1 MLKIAINR
9 PVTILMTFLGLLIF
23 GVISIFTMPINLY
36 PNVDIPLVK
45 ITTFANADLSYVE
58 SQITKKLEN
67 QISGVSQIKR
77 ISSKSFNNL
86 SVIVVEFE
94 LGKDLEIAVNDIREK
109 ISKMKL
115 EYPPSVEKVS
125 SDAGAVM
132 SIFISSKDL
141 SDKDLMQLIEDDLE
155 GDFQRIKGVGEV
167 KMVGYLKNN
176 VKIDLN
182 LDELNKY
189 HINSLDVAKLI
200 KMQNFK
206 TFLGSIENEAK
217 NITIK
222 GYFDSN
228 SVEELEQLR
237 IAPGVFLKDVADISI
252 GYTSKDS
259 YAYFNGDNG
268 VLIELKKITGQNSLE
283 VAKNIK
289 QALIGIQ
296 DYHKNIDFS
305 VVYDKSE
312 NITKHIYQVVF
323 DMCLGVILTILIVF
337 LFLRNISATIIAS
350 IAIPTSIISSFFLID
365 LFGYDLNRLTLI
377 ALTLS
382 IGIFVDDAIVVIE
395 NISKKIK
402 TEKNALYASYE
413 GIKDIAFSVFSISIV
428 LLCVFIPISFMNS
441 ISGLFFNTLGMSV
454 AFGVIISFLVCVFLV
469 PTISARFL
477 NVKESKFHDNTEK
490 YFTRLEQWYENTLDT
505 ILEYKK
511 IFIGIIFILCALS
524 FSLAPKIGLD
534 FLPMEDDSELQ
545 VQIESKKDVSIDIME
560 TKSLEVLK
568 QIKENKN
575 VDYAYL
581 LVGYDDAK
589 DRKKS
594 KIYVKLK
601 PLDERTERQKEV
613 VSNLRDSL
621 SLKEFKIKVLE
632 IPKFEGAGID
642 EPVQFVL
649 LGDDF
654 SSLVSASRRAK
665 NILSELKGVVDISDD
680 IDAYADVLAIY
691 IDKEKARKL
700 NVNTQELA
708 GIIQTSFAHANVGVL
723 DGLKDSKDI
732 FIQLEKVSKEDMKSL
747 EKIQIR
753 TMDNNVISLLN
764 VVNIKLIKDSSSIN
778 RLNKTRSVKITAG
791 VDRVSLDEVKT
802 KLETNMSKIMQNTG
816 LRYTFTGFIDLL
828 EETII
833 GFIMVMILS
842 FLLIYLVLAALYES
856 FIVPF
861 VIMITMPLA
870 FAGACIGLYLTGN
883 TFSLFVLVA
892 LILLFG
898 MVGKNAILLIDV
910 ANKLC
915 DSGIG
920 VKEALKIAGKSR
932 IRAILMTTIAMIFAM
947 LPLAISHGA
956 GYESNSPMAVAVIS
970 GLISSTILTLFAIP
984 AIYEVCYKL
993 DRKLKRIYKR
1003 DLI

>member
-141 SDKDLMQLIEDDLE
+141 NDKDLMQLIEDDLE

-182 LDELNKY
+182 IDELNKY

-477 NVKESKFHDNTEK
+477 NVKDSKFHDNTEK

-654 SSLVSASRRAK
+654 PSLVSASRRAK

-915 DSGIG
+915 DSGVG

>member
-141 SDKDLMQLIEDDLE
+141 NDKDLMQLIEDDLE

-182 LDELNKY
+182 IDELNKY

-268 VLIELKKITGQNSLE
+268 VLVELKKITGQNSLE

-524 FSLAPKIGLD
+524 FSLAPKIGLN

-654 SSLVSASRRAK
+654 PSLVSASRRAK

-915 DSGIG
+915 DSGVG